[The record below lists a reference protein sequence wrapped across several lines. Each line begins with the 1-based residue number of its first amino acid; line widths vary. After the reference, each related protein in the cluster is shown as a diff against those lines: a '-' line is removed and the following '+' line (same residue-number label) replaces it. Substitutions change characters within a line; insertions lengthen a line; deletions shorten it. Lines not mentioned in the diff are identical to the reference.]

1 MKRRCP
7 CTRTRRCDHHAA
19 VYVDAYLA
27 AEAARPADVAAREDA
42 ATTAAALALR
52 ALLNS
57 L

>member
-7 CTRTRRCDHHAA
+7 CTRTHRCDHHAA
-19 VYVDAYLA
+19 LYVDAYLA

-42 ATTAAALALR
+42 EVARQAAELR
-52 ALLNS
+52 AYLNA